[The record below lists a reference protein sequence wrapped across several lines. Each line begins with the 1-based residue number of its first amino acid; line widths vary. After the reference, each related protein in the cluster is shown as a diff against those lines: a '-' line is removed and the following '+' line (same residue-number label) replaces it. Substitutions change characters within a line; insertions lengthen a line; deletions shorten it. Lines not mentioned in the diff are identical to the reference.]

1 MDSKEVKTGYKG
13 IRIIG
18 FTSLML
24 LLIYLFFKDTYVE
37 IGLQLKTAAL
47 GGILLIALLGIAYV
61 ICDGILVAIFAKKHR
76 STYTYKEGIL
86 TVWYATFYKGI
97 TFGSGTK
104 VAQMYMLNEQ
114 GIPLGISGSFL
125 TLNYA
130 LHKLCVLLYMSLT
143 ISGWQQHLA
152 HSYTGYIYFGYGLNL
167 VIIGC
172 LVLACTWKRFHELIL
187 WLLRKGLEAINKIE
201 LYEVVEAFLVDLEKE
216 SRTFFKAKGRLIIC
230 TLLNLIKLSCWY
242 MIPYIAYWSMTRE
255 MPPIDF
261 WEGMALASVMN
272 LLVGVIPA
280 PVGMGSS
287 ELVYLMLFSSLFG
300 KLTTDSTMLLYR
312 MASYYLPFL
321 IGIGV
326 VMMRRFN
333 KIKEGEPCE
342 T

>member
-1 MDSKEVKTGYKG
+1 MIIRHKS

-18 FTSLML
+18 FTSLMF

-37 IGLQLKTAAL
+37 IALQLKSAAL
-47 GGILLIALLGIAYV
+47 GGILLIALLGITYA
-61 ICDGILVAIFAKKHR
+61 IFDGILVALFAKKYR

-86 TVWYATFYKGI
+86 SVWYATFYKGI
-97 TFGSGTK
+97 TFGTGTK

-114 GIPLGISGSFL
+114 GIPLGISGGFL

-143 ISGWQQHLA
+143 ILGWQQHLA
-152 HSYTGYIYFGYGLNL
+152 DSYTGYIYLGYGLNL
-167 VIIGC
+167 VIIGS
-172 LVLACTWKRFHELIL
+172 LVLACTWKRFHQIIL
-187 WLLRKGLEAINKIE
+187 WVFRKGLEAINKVE
-201 LYEVVEAFLVDLEKE
+201 LYEVIETFLADLEKE
-216 SRTFFKAKGRLIIC
+216 SRTFFKAKGRLIVCII
-230 TLLNLIKLSCWY
+230 LNLVKLSCWY
-242 MIPYIAYWSMTRE
+242 MIPYVAYLSVTRE
-255 MPPIDF
+255 IPPIDF
-261 WEGMALASVMN
+261 WEGMALTSVMN

-287 ELVYLMLFSSLFG
+287 ELVYLMLFSGLFG

-321 IGIGV
+321 IGIGG
-326 VMMRRFN
+326 VMMGRFH
-333 KIKEGEPCE
+333 KIKGKSYE